1 MLLLF
6 FKNHNKKNYRLVL
19 PPLPPPRPFPP
30 RPRLLPPR
38 GARPPRGDE
47 DINKFCTGKTLEFEL
62 SSVKACSSALSWS
75 PNTEIS
81 SSSVG
86 VEKSCSVIK
95 ADPPTF
101 SVNHF
106 LNFKNQFELTNIHHL
121 N

>member
-1 MLLLF
+1 MCCTSIYRFIFFKGKITKKTKRKKKNYEMLLLF

-62 SSVKACSSALSWS
+62 SSVKACSSALS
-75 PNTEIS
+75 
-81 SSSVG
+81 
-86 VEKSCSVIK
+86 
-95 ADPPTF
+95 
-101 SVNHF
+101 
-106 LNFKNQFELTNIHHL
+106 
-121 N
+121 